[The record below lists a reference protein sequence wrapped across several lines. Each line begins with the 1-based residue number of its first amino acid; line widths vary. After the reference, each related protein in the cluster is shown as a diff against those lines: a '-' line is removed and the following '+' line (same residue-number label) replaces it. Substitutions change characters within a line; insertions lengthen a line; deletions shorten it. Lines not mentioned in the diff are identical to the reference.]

1 MMKTTKGSLAIAAL
15 LALSACGIFKGGGK
29 KTPVLGDRVPI
40 LLSES
45 AVETDKTIAAVQV
58 LLPAPEVNTEW
69 TQPGG
74 NAAKSMGHVALGQ
87 TLARAWSVGVDG
99 GSNRQRLAAPPVI
112 GDGKMFVMDVD
123 ATVHAFAA
131 DTGAVLWTASIV
143 KDKENQGA
151 RFGGGVS
158 YEDGKVYASDGLGDL
173 VSLNAADGKEVWRSK
188 PGGPLRGSPTV
199 AYGNVYV
206 LTQDNQLFAVST
218 EDGKVGWNQSGSLES
233 QGVFGVAAPSASAG
247 TIVAGFSS
255 GELNAYRYE
264 NGRGLWQDALSRSAI
279 STSVFLVLDDARRP
293 QHRAGDRPGPRI
305 CRRAGRAHGGD
316 RHRHWAAHLVAE
328 LCGHFHAVDRG
339 RMAVPGDRRRQARL
353 PQPQQWRSALDQPAE
368 GFQERE
374 EALGADHLVRPG
386 AGRQPAGADQFRRR
400 DRLRRQRWRRDGG
413 DDQVGRADQP
423 AADRGQQHAVRAG
436 HEGAGF
442 GVSVRACCAC
452 CCSPAEAGVQSRR
465 CYPARHSPMRVPLL
479 GPGLRRGTVEAG

>member
-58 LLPAPEVNTEW
+58 LLPAPEVNAEW

-87 TLARAWSVGVDG
+87 TLARAWSVGVNG

-158 YEDGKVYASDGLGDL
+158 YEDGKLYASDGLGDL

-206 LTQDNQLFAVST
+206 LTQDNQLFAVSA

-233 QGVFGVAAPSASAG
+233 QGVFGVAAPSVSAG

-279 STSVFLVLDDARRP
+279 STSVSSLADIDAAPVIDQGRVYAVGQGGRTVAIDIGTGRRIWSQNFAGISTPWIAGEWLFLVTDDAK
-293 QHRAGDRPGPRI
+293 
-305 CRRAGRAHGGD
+305 
-316 RHRHWAAHLVAE
+316 LVC
-328 LCGHFHAVDRG
+328 LSRNNG
-339 RMAVPGDRRRQARL
+339 
-353 PQPQQWRSALDQPAE
+353 
-368 GFQERE
+368 
-374 EALGADHLVRPG
+374 
-386 AGRQPAGADQFRRR
+386 
-400 DRLRRQRWRRDGG
+400 
-413 DDQVGRADQP
+413 
-423 AADRGQQHAVRAG
+423 AVRWISQLKGFKNEKKRSGPITWFGPVLAG
-436 HEGAGF
+436 NRLVLTNSEGEI
-442 GVSVRACCAC
+442 VSVGSGGGEMGAVIKSGAAINL
-452 CCSPAEAGVQSRR
+452 PPIVANNTLYVLDMKG
-465 CYPARHSPMRVPLL
+465 RVTAY
-479 GPGLRRGTVEAG
+479 R